1 MRVCKPSR
9 ISAKGRRAFLKAFGA
24 TSFLPSFLAGCG
36 QSARPNGNEKRPSAS
51 IDAEIQALTDV
62 IRSRYGTK
70 LTDQQ
75 LQEIHSEIESNLKNR
90 EQLRLVRLKNSD
102 EPDVIFRATI

>member
-1 MRVCKPSR
+1 MEMCKPSR
-9 ISAKGRRAFLKAFGA
+9 ILVTGRRSFMKALTA
-24 TSFLPSFLAGCG
+24 TSLLPSFLAGCG

-62 IRSRYGTK
+62 IRNRYGSK